1 MNTFTPNS
9 AIVNGASPTSLTN
22 AEVAIDTTGA
32 IQVIALAGALVNAS
46 TSVSASSHVS
56 AGANVATTGACNI
69 SGSCS
74 LQLELVDVTGDP
86 RASVDGGRF
95 RVRRYA
101 DTHTVSAEIEAH
113 WTIQLPEVR
122 SAPALTYENT
132 VNLVSKPLK
141 TKVKVKYPDP
151 LPDVER
157 AKVATTG
164 VTISVKNEML
174 LPTTG
179 CESNTGSCN
188 VTISYKLESP
198 ESASHTNNRIGSGVF
213 LRTVLLPTTV
223 RNPTDEELVVM
234 ALNVI

>member
-1 MNTFTPNS
+1 VNTFTPNS

-46 TSVSASSHVS
+46 TSVSASSQVS

-223 RNPTDEELVVM
+223 RNPTDKNL
-234 ALNVI
+234 LLWR

>member
-1 MNTFTPNS
+1 MNSFTPNS
-9 AIVNGASPTSLTN
+9 AIVNGASPTALTS
-22 AEVAIDTTGA
+22 AEVIVNTSGA
-32 IQVIALAGALVNAS
+32 VQVIALAGALTNAS
-46 TSVSASSHVS
+46 ATINTSSQVSAS
-56 AGANVATTGACNI
+56 ANIATTGTCSI

-74 LQLELVDVTGDP
+74 LQLQLADVYDP
-86 RASVDGGRF
+86 DASVDGGRF

-113 WTIQLPEVR
+113 WAIQLPEVR

-151 LPDVER
+151 LPDVKR

-179 CESNTGSCN
+179 CESSTGCYN

>member
-1 MNTFTPNS
+1 MNSFTPNS
-9 AIVNGASPTSLTN
+9 AIVNGASPTALTS
-22 AEVAIDTTGA
+22 AEVIVNTSGA
-32 IQVIALAGALVNAS
+32 VQVIALAGALTNAS
-46 TSVSASSHVS
+46 ATINTSSQVSAS
-56 AGANVATTGACNI
+56 ANIATTGACSI

-74 LQLELVDVTGDP
+74 LQLDLADVTGDP

-101 DTHTVSAEIEAH
+101 DTHPVSAEIESR

-132 VNLVSKPLK
+132 VNLVPKPLK
-141 TKVKVKYPDP
+141 TKVKIKYPDP
-151 LPDVER
+151 LPDVKR

-198 ESASHTNNRIGSGVF
+198 ESASHTNSRIGSGVF